1 MQHRADS
8 DLLYEEAACGLL
20 VTESDGKIVRVNRT
34 FCNWIG
40 KPADALIGLRLQS
53 LLSIGSR
60 MFHQTHWSPLLKM
73 QGSLSEVKLEIVH
86 ADGSRVPMV
95 LNAVVRPIDGAEYH
109 ELAVF
114 SARDRH
120 QYERELLVAR
130 EKAEQHLEREL
141 ASQRELADARARL
154 ELAIGAAQLFP
165 WTVDL
170 PDRRRTYGAEVAR
183 LLGHAEAGPV
193 AAGDFLS
200 RMHPDDRAAEAAAL
214 EKFLDEGQGRFEFTF
229 RLSGVDGVLRWI
241 TAWGQL
247 RRGASDAPIDLVG
260 VLQDVTDSHRQR
272 ALAEDRALLAEQT
285 LGIVGHDLRNPLAAI
300 QMSADAIALGML
312 NADQH
317 RSVAARIQ
325 SSTRRANRLIA
336 DLLDFTQARI
346 GRGLRLDKKPL
357 DAHALAADV
366 TSELATAHP
375 RRRLRHASAGDGA
388 CLVDGDRLI
397 QALGNLVSNALTYGL
412 PDTDVTL
419 SSIGLAD
426 TVRFEVH
433 NAGPAIDPALRP
445 ALFEPM
451 TRGSDPG
458 QLRSVGLG
466 LYIVREI
473 AHAHGGRVD
482 CVSEPGLGTTF
493 VICVPR

>member
-1 MQHRADS
+1 MSHFADS
-8 DLLYEEAACGLL
+8 DLLYGDAACGLL
-20 VTESDGKIVRVNRT
+20 VTESDGTIVRANRT
-34 FCNWIG
+34 FCTWVG
-40 KPADALIGLRLQS
+40 RPDHALIGQRLQS

-60 MFHQTHWSPLLKM
+60 IFHQTHWSPLLKM

-95 LNAVVRPIDGAEYH
+95 LNAVVRQVDGVDYH

-120 QYERELLVAR
+120 EYERELLRAR
-130 EKAEQHLEREL
+130 EKAEQHLERER

-165 WTVDL
+165 WQVDL
-170 PDRRRTYGAEVAR
+170 PGRRRAYGPEVAR
-183 LLGHAEAGPV
+183 LLGHAGARPV
-193 AAGDFLS
+193 TATEFLAHL
-200 RMHPDDRAAEAAAL
+200 HPDDRVAEGAAL
-214 EKFLDEGQGRFEFTF
+214 DSFLDQGEGRLQSTF
-229 RLSGVDGVLRWI
+229 RLVGVDGTQRWV
-241 TAWGQL
+241 TAWGQF
-247 RRGASDAPIDLVG
+247 RRNELDLPIDLVG
-260 VLQDVTDSHRQR
+260 VLQDVTESHRQR

-317 RSVAARIQ
+317 RSLAARIQ

-336 DLLDFTQARI
+336 DLLDFTQARM
-346 GRGLRLDKKPL
+346 GRGLRLDKAQV

-375 RRRLRHASAGDGA
+375 RRKLRHASIGDGA
-388 CLVDGDRLI
+388 CLADGDRLI

-412 PDTDVTL
+412 ADTEVTIA
-419 SSIGLAD
+419 SIGLPGS
-426 TVRFEVH
+426 VRFEVH

-451 TRGSDPG
+451 TRGADPG

-473 AHAHGGRVD
+473 AHAHGGDVA
-482 CVSEPGLGTTF
+482 CVSEPGEGTTF
-493 VICVPR
+493 VISVPK

>member
-1 MQHRADS
+1 MSQCADS
-8 DLLYEEAACGLL
+8 DLLYEDAACGLL
-20 VTESDGKIVRVNRT
+20 VTESDGKIVRANRT
-34 FCNWIG
+34 FCAWLG
-40 KPADALIGLRLQS
+40 KPQDALLGIRLQS

-60 MFHQTHWSPLLKM
+60 IFHQTHWSPLLKM
-73 QGSLSEVKLEIVH
+73 QGSLSEVKLEIVL
-86 ADGSRVPMV
+86 ADGSKVPMV
-95 LNAVVRPIDGAEYH
+95 MNAVVRLIEGVEYH

-120 QYERELLVAR
+120 QYERELLIAR
-130 EKAEQHLEREL
+130 QNAEQHLEREL

-170 PDRRRTYGAEVAR
+170 PSRRRVYGADVAR
-183 LLGHAEAGPV
+183 LLGHPEASAI
-193 AAGDFLS
+193 AAADFLA
-200 RMHPDDRAAEAAAL
+200 RVHPDDRAAATAAL
-214 EKFLDEGQGRFEFTF
+214 EKFLDEGQGRFEHTF
-229 RLSGVDGVLRWI
+229 RVSGVDGVERWI
-241 TAWGQL
+241 TAWAQF
-247 RRGASDAPIDLVG
+247 RRDTADVPIDLVG

-300 QMSADAIALGML
+300 QMSADVIALGL
-312 NADQH
+312 SSPDQH
-317 RSVAARIQ
+317 RSLATRIQ

-346 GRGLRLDKKPL
+346 GRGLRLSKAPV
-357 DAHALAADV
+357 DAHALAAEV
-366 TSELATAHP
+366 ASELSSAHP
-375 RRRLRHASAGDGA
+375 GRRLRHVRTGDGA
-388 CLVDGDRLI
+388 CVADGDRLI
-397 QALGNLVSNALTYGL
+397 QALGNLVSNALAYGL
-412 PDTDVTL
+412 PDTDVTIA
-419 SSIGLAD
+419 SIGLPD

-466 LYIVREI
+466 LYIVKEI
-473 AHAHGGRVD
+473 AHAHLGLVD
-482 CVSEPGLGTTF
+482 CISAPGLGTTF
-493 VICVPR
+493 VISVPR